1 MSLRTEASVSL
12 SVALK
17 PLIERRQELI
27 AQRDQLTE
35 EIGTL
40 SDDIARELALAGEKS
55 LRCGAWTAT
64 LVESAG
70 RLTLDKH
77 RLAELGVSPDVIV
90 QASVRGQPSVTL
102 QVRKAS
108 ED

>member
-1 MSLRTEASVSL
+1 VSPRPELNVSLRLAL
-12 SVALK
+12 QPLVA
-17 PLIERRQELI
+17 RRQELI
-27 AQRDQLTE
+27 AERDRLIE

-40 SDDIARELALAGEKS
+40 SDDISRELALADEKS
-55 LRCGAWTAT
+55 LRVGPYLVT

-77 RLAELGVSPDVIV
+77 RLVELGVSPDVITE
-90 QASVRGQPSVTL
+90 ASVRGKPSISL
-102 QVRKAS
+102 QVRTAA